1 MKRGTQINNKTR
13 ARALHF
19 TSRAMTFS
27 LARLIL
33 LSVWTLSCDDDSAS
47 IRRRQPQELRTADLA
62 AVTATSMKK
71 AEAIGNKH

>member
-47 IRRRQPQELRTADLA
+47 IRRRHLA
-62 AVTATSMKK
+62 VAPGTSYGRFGGRYSDIHEK
-71 AEAIGNKH
+71 G